1 LYLANQNCSKP
12 CQNSQ
17 NIIDHW
23 PKERER
29 DPARL
34 RFPHNQDDIALACSS
49 AKGCGLCTQLLRGF
63 VTVTKRHGLHFV
75 GDNKILPSSSWA
87 KIMSLRLGGFWTIQ
101 LHVPF
106 TGDPTRYR
114 SDGDIDDDAKSYPF
128 YSRYLVD
135 VAPASLRGK
144 HLHSSPKGV
153 LILTEVGAVPEHKDH
168 LMNTRDG
175 LPLLKHWYEACCET
189 HIECNHDSETKKF
202 PMRLIDVMK
211 DPPTLC
217 V

>member
-1 LYLANQNCSKP
+1 
-12 CQNSQ
+12 
-17 NIIDHW
+17 
-23 PKERER
+23 
-29 DPARL
+29 
-34 RFPHNQDDIALACSS
+34 
-49 AKGCGLCTQLLRGF
+49 
-63 VTVTKRHGLHFV
+63 
-75 GDNKILPSSSWA
+75 
-87 KIMSLRLGGFWTIQ
+87 MSLRLGGFWTIQ

-114 SDGDIDDDAKSYPF
+114 SDDDIDDDAKSYPF

-175 LPLLKHWYEACCET
+175 LPLLKHWCETCCET

-202 PMRLIDVMK
+202 PMRLIDIMK
-211 DPPTLC
+211 DPPHTLC
-217 V
+217 LGDTLNQDTPYVTLSHCWGSNTQVMNLQKCNLQSFLHLIPPEVLPNTFQEFFDIARYLDFRYIWIDSLCIVQDDLDDWAPE